1 LLLIVRT
8 IHGRAS
14 VASMK
19 TKRRKQVLSICLED
33 GQYLKMRLLPW
44 YKTGK
49 SYVWLVSLAV
59 SKSKRQLNDWLSKR
73 NNKRAAQLSK
83 TLTGKVGPR
92 TQAIAVRQLRNWV
105 DVIPKNDLLIFVC
118 ESCVSD
124 KQFKIW
130 QKWFTKHEDKA
141 WVANAEFKYFLYCK

>member
-1 LLLIVRT
+1 
-8 IHGRAS
+8 
-14 VASMK
+14 MK
-19 TKRRKQVLSICLED
+19 TKRRKHVLTLRLED

-59 SKSKRQLNDWLSKR
+59 SKSKRQLNDWLNKR
-73 NNKRAAQLSK
+73 TNKRAAQLNN

-92 TQAIAVRQLRNWV
+92 TQAIAIRQLRIWV
-105 DVIPKNDLLIFVC
+105 NTIPQNDCLTVVC
-118 ESCVSD
+118 ESCASN

-130 QKWFTKHEDKA
+130 RKWFTKHEDKS
-141 WVANAEFKYFLYCK
+141 WIANAEFKYFLYCK